1 MKRITNDVTFRRRAA
16 AVLAA
21 MAVAALTGCAKS
33 PTLAEPVGETTVRSG
48 RMSRKHREE
57 PKDRAP
63 APNLELYLAQETELP
78 CGMDRLPPVDFAAG
92 SSELSPQQDAA
103 LTRLASCMRV
113 APHDTSRIV
122 LVGRADPFGSKTY
135 NLRLAY
141 ERAEQV
147 RRRLLELG
155 IAHPR
160 ILLTAAGESPLPR
173 ERWGEA
179 RRVDIVLTRP
189 GESVPKP

>member
-1 MKRITNDVTFRRRAA
+1 MKRTILVPTFRRRAA

-21 MAVAALTGCAKS
+21 TAVAVLPGCAKT
-33 PTLAEPVGETTVRSG
+33 PTLHQPVGETTVTSG
-48 RMSRKHREE
+48 RMSRGE
-57 PKDRAP
+57 PKERVDVS
-63 APNLELYLAQETELP
+63 NLELYLVEETSKP
-78 CGMDRLPPVDFAAG
+78 CGMDRVAPVDFDFG
-92 SSELSPQQDAA
+92 SSELSPLQDAA
-103 LTRLASCMRV
+103 LTRLASCMR
-113 APHDTSRIV
+113 AASNQTSRII

-141 ERAEQV
+141 DRAEHV
-147 RRRLLELG
+147 RRRLLERG

-179 RRVDIVLTRP
+179 RRVDVMLARP
-189 GESVPKP
+189 GGNSPSP